1 MNMTEEENKRLIKH
15 KKTYFPVSKNL
26 AEYLERFGRC
36 IELPIHYEDL
46 LQYNESMAVYDKNDE
61 PTLWQTVIYPS
72 GLTEEI
78 EDGLTKIYSQLL
90 ADGDTSIIEH
100 LSVDRVDFCTYANTR
115 PFRIR
120 IINSYNDNYDH
131 FYIKKADSS
140 RIYGLELEGLLSP
153 NRINYL
159 VNQETLIEEHIIG
172 IPGDSFIE
180 HKMKEPEVNKVRL
193 AKEFVKFNERCFVSL
208 LGDMR
213 SYNYIV
219 NVTPDVEEEQYR
231 VRPIDFDQQCYEGD
245 IKVYLPQ
252 FFKENTEIVNLCM
265 ELLNP
270 KTVKQYQ
277 NEERALIGKRFRYSQ
292 EQIMRLIRCMSS
304 DTISTPE
311 KTEALKKGLCEFH
324 KTQSFMQCK
333 NMGEVVLE
341 NINTMVSNTHNC

>member
-1 MNMTEEENKRLIKH
+1 MSRLIEH
-15 KKTYFPVSKNL
+15 KKVHYPVSDKLSN
-26 AEYLERFGRC
+26 YLERFGRTAD
-36 IELPIHYEDL
+36 LPIDYEDL
-46 LQYNESMAVYDKNDE
+46 HSFNETMTVYDKDDN
-61 PTLWQTVIYPS
+61 PTLWETVIYPS
-72 GLTEEI
+72 SMLDDLEK
-78 EDGLTKIYSQLL
+78 GLTKIYSQLI
-90 ADGDTSIIEH
+90 ADGDISIIEH
-100 LSVDRVDFCTYANTR
+100 LSVDRVDFCTYANSK

-120 IINSYNDNYDH
+120 IINSFNDNYDH
-131 FYIKKADSS
+131 FYIKRADAS

-159 VNQETLIEEHIIG
+159 YHDSTLIEEHIIG
-172 IPGDSFIE
+172 IPGDQFIE
-180 HKMKEPEVNKVRL
+180 TKMKEPSINKVRL

-231 VRPIDFDQQCYEGD
+231 VRPIDFDQQSFEGD

-252 FFKENTEIVNLCM
+252 FFEENNEIVQLCM
-265 ELLNP
+265 DLLNP

-277 NEERALIGKRFRYSQ
+277 NEERSLIGKRFKYSY
-292 EQIMRLIRCMSS
+292 EQIMRLLKCMTS

-311 KTEALKKGLCEFH
+311 NTEKLKGLLADFH
-324 KTQSFMQCK
+324 KNKKFLECK

-341 NINTMVSNTHNC
+341 NITTLVGKFAER

>member
-1 MNMTEEENKRLIKH
+1 MKLIQH
-15 KKTYFPVSKNL
+15 KKKHYDVSENL
-26 AEYLERFGRC
+26 SSYLKKFGRA
-36 IELPIHYEDL
+36 INLPLCYEDL
-46 LQYNESMAVYDKNDE
+46 MHYDESMAVYDKDDN
-61 PTLWQTVIYPS
+61 PTLWQTVIYS
-72 GLTEEI
+72 SSIADEI
-78 EDGLTKIYSQLL
+78 ESKLTKIYSQLL
-90 ADGDTSIIEH
+90 ADGDTSIIQH
-100 LSVDRVDFCTYANTR
+100 LSVDRVDLCTYANSR

-131 FYIKKADSS
+131 FYIKRADSS

-159 VNQETLIEEHIIG
+159 VDNETLIEEHIIG
-172 IPGDSFIE
+172 IPGDNFIE
-180 HKMKEPEVNKVRL
+180 QKMKEPSVNRVRL

-252 FFKENTEIVNLCM
+252 FYEENKEIVNLCM

-277 NEERALIGKRFRYSQ
+277 NEERSLIGKRFRYSE
-292 EQIMRLIRCMSS
+292 EQIMRLIRCMST
-304 DTISTPE
+304 DTLSTPE
-311 KTEALKKGLCEFH
+311 NTEQLKKELCDFH
-324 KTQSFMQCK
+324 KTNSFMNCK
-333 NMGEVVLE
+333 NMGEVVLQ
-341 NINTMVSNTHNC
+341 NIYTMVGKAAK